1 MASAL
6 ALNSVVQLLVDR
18 GAKLDVKNKRDVTPL
33 GMATSSQARG
43 PLGFFA
49 LTLDERKSTA
59 DLLRRLGATQ

>member
-1 MASAL
+1 M
-6 ALNSVVQLLVDR
+6 VQLLVDR

-49 LTLDERKSTA
+49 LTLDERNSPPTCCGVSEPLSKERSA
-59 DLLRRLGATQ
+59 